1 MITTRRNRFIGFHV
15 TKPMRDKLRRLAFEK
30 GLSVSALVYRILLRH
45 LRMKDES

>member
-1 MITTRRNRFIGFHV
+1 MITTKRNKFIGFHV
-15 TKPMRDKLRRLAFEK
+15 TKSMRDKLRRLAFDK